1 MLTLLAAAAQTAT
14 IAVPSPPPPR
24 APDHLAAPPAP
35 AFRPHLVD
43 YEAGEARCGGRDV
56 AALVRVAPF
65 TKAAMVGAAAP
76 RAVEMSFTLDAEGRP
91 LGISQKEITISGG
104 YSYSPDTDLAPAFSL
119 WRFASGRSGVACT
132 MTFTPRARPIADV
145 SDADI
150 LRVSALR
157 DTAGAAQRAVFDR
170 IREIDCGG
178 ARRPQPLLRAYPD
191 RARLPRDPGS
201 PAYTVV
207 GFDIDAAGV
216 PAQVAIVTSSGNAA
230 FDRAAV
236 DAAERGRY
244 PGGEPRQRCTIPM
257 LLGPTP
263 VAAPPSPDTASFR
276 PEGGN
281 CPDKIDWVQPFA
293 RNYPDAFR
301 RRSIEGWA
309 VIGFDLAPWGTPGEI
324 KILASE
330 PAQAFGQQARSIIQS
345 ARAKPSASGARGC
358 VTKINFR
365 MPALEGADDDAASF

>member
-1 MLTLLAAAAQTAT
+1 MLTLLAAAAQSAT

-24 APDHLAAPPAP
+24 APDHLPAPPAP
-35 AFRPHLVD
+35 AYRPHLVD
-43 YEAGEARCGGRDV
+43 YESGEARCGGRV
-56 AALVRVAPF
+56 VPALVRVAPF
-65 TKAAMVGAAAP
+65 TQAAMVGVSGP
-76 RAVEMSFTLDAEGRP
+76 RSIEMTFTLDDEGRP
-91 LGISQKEITISGG
+91 IGIGQKQIVTAGG
-104 YSYSPDTDLAPAFSL
+104 YSFVPDADLSPAFSL
-119 WRFASGRSGVACT
+119 WRFASGRAGGACSV
-132 MTFTPRARPIADV
+132 TFTPRTQPLADA

-157 DTAGAAQRAVFDR
+157 GWSGATQNAVFDR
-170 IREIDCGG
+170 IRQIDCGG

-191 RARLPRDPGS
+191 RARLPRDAGS
-201 PAYTVV
+201 PSYAVV
-207 GFDIDAAGV
+207 GFDIDADGV
-216 PAQVAIVTSSGNAA
+216 PAQVAIATSSGNAA
-230 FDRAAV
+230 FDRAAI

-293 RNYPDAFR
+293 RSYPDAFR

-309 VIGFDLAPWGTPGEI
+309 VVGFDLAPWGTPGEI

-330 PAQAFGQQARSIIQS
+330 PAQAFGQQARSIIQL

-358 VTKINFR
+358 VAKIHFR
-365 MPALEGADDDAASF
+365 MPAVEGADDDAPGF